1 MAAVDPTT
9 AIAAT
14 IVSSLVAADGARKIG
29 KQTKAANDY
38 NASINDRNA
47 LADEQDAIQ
56 LKLANG
62 LSIARFQREF
72 SDLQDATSQAFRF
85 NGFVAEGGTPLKV
98 ALANAKEADEE
109 IAIMKYNSAVGVQ
122 ELEQS
127 AVQNKMQGNLNRLY
141 GRNAMAAANIN
152 AGTSLLSGFTSAASI
167 QSNANLNRQTIK
179 SNSAL
184 QKSIIN
190 SRYG

>member
-38 NASINDRNA
+38 NAAINDRNA

-184 QKSIIN
+184 QKSKIN

>member
-14 IVSSLVAADGARKIG
+14 IVSSVVQADGARKIG

-184 QKSIIN
+184 QKSNIN
-190 SRYG
+190 RKYG

>member
-1 MAAVDPTT
+1 MSVEA
-9 AIAAT
+9 AIAST
-14 IVSSLVAADGARKIG
+14 IISSVVAANGARTVG

>member
-14 IVSSLVAADGARKIG
+14 IVSSLVAADGARTVG

-184 QKSIIN
+184 QKSNIN
-190 SRYG
+190 RKYG

>member
-38 NASINDRNA
+38 NAAINDRNA

>member
-1 MAAVDPTT
+1 
-9 AIAAT
+9 
-14 IVSSLVAADGARKIG
+14 
-29 KQTKAANDY
+29 
-38 NASINDRNA
+38 
-47 LADEQDAIQ
+47 
-56 LKLANG
+56 
-62 LSIARFQREF
+62 
-72 SDLQDATSQAFRF
+72 
-85 NGFVAEGGTPLKV
+85 
-98 ALANAKEADEE
+98 
-109 IAIMKYNSAVGVQ
+109 MKYNSAVGVQ

>member
-38 NASINDRNA
+38 NAAINDRNA

-184 QKSIIN
+184 QKSNIN
-190 SRYG
+190 RKYG

>member
-14 IVSSLVAADGARKIG
+14 IVSSVVQADGARKIG

>member
-184 QKSIIN
+184 QKSNIN
-190 SRYG
+190 RKYG

>member
-14 IVSSLVAADGARKIG
+14 IVSSVVQADAARKIG

-184 QKSIIN
+184 QKSNIN
-190 SRYG
+190 RKYG

>member
-14 IVSSLVAADGARKIG
+14 IVSSVVQADAARKIG

-179 SNSAL
+179 SNRAL
-184 QKSIIN
+184 QKSNIN
-190 SRYG
+190 RKYG

>member
-14 IVSSLVAADGARKIG
+14 IVSSVVQADAARKIG